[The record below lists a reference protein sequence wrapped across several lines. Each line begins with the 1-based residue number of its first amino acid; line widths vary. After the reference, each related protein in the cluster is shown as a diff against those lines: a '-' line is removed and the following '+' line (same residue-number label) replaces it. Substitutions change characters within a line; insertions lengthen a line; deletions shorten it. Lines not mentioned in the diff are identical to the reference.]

1 MKRLTQQ
8 RKITIFRDDHI
19 GDPLGAIFLDQT
31 VESEDRIMD
40 LLRDYL
46 GRRARILRAD
56 LTRDKIEVILEIQA
70 MTDEAQRLA
79 AAAENLK
86 IKGAPRNALD
96 LFREALALDPLNQV
110 ATTGIG
116 VLLADLGR
124 HDEAFAILKRAHEY
138 GPENADLLY
147 ALGQVALVLDRN
159 ASAIVYLE
167 RAFQL
172 APSHFGARR
181 VLTDLGRKPK
191 PPARTQTQPLAAR
204 PSKSALDSKRS

>member
-8 RKITIFRDDHI
+8 RKITILRDDHI

-31 VESEDRIMD
+31 VESEDRIME

-46 GRRARILRAD
+46 GSRVRILRVD

-96 LFREALALDPLNQV
+96 LFREALVLDPLNQV

-124 HDEAFAILKRAHEY
+124 HDEAFAILKRAREY

-147 ALGQVALVLDRN
+147 ALGQVALVLDRTV
-159 ASAIVYLE
+159 SAIVYLE

-191 PPARTQTQPLAAR
+191 PPARTQPLASR
-204 PSKSALDSKRS
+204 PTKSAVDSKHS